1 MSASSDEEISN
12 RNGYQRGGSDGDDEQ
27 DEEDATRKKKKKK
40 KKNRTKFDFGKRLL
54 LNQFSKAKNQIRK
67 VRSKKHLLSSSSSS
81 TTATPS
87 FSRNVNVSCRGKV
100 VIIQGEGNNSTT
112 ARNGFGCKFC
122 FSRPNVLENP
132 NGSPSSDPNDPKFT
146 HSMLKSLLEKNDFC
160 SKECNPHIESLVE

>member
-1 MSASSDEEISN
+1 MSASSDEEIST
-12 RNGYQRGGSDGDDEQ
+12 RNGYQRGGSDGDDEE
-27 DEEDATRKKKKKK
+27 DEEDATKKK
-40 KKNRTKFDFGKRLL
+40 KKNRTKFDFGKRLV
-54 LNQFSKAKNQIRK
+54 LNQFSKAKNQIRR

-81 TTATPS
+81 TISTSS
-87 FSRNVNVSCRGKV
+87 FSRNLNVSSRGKV
-100 VIIQGEGNNSTT
+100 VIIQGEGDTSNTT
-112 ARNGFGCKFC
+112 RNGFGCKFC